1 MCKYYMQFWKAVLFY
16 IITCEENL
24 EGDASIHSWL
34 KNNQNKTKPTV
45 KMIEVSGTSLANLD
59 AI

>member
-34 KNNQNKTKPTV
+34 KNKTKQKNNSKNDRSV
-45 KMIEVSGTSLANLD
+45 WY
-59 AI
+59 